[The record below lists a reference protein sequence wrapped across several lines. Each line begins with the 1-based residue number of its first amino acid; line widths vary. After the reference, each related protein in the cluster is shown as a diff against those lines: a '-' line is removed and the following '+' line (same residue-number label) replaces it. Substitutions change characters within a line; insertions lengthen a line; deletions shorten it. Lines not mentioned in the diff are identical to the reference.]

1 MKGED
6 INLIGNIGGL
16 DKDTK
21 NMLRDLNYEDD
32 KDRAANKPQKESEF
46 FKAQKAE
53 IARQEANR
61 TDKHLLPKGDE
72 FTLDD

>member
-32 KDRAANKPQKESEF
+32 KDRAANKP
-46 FKAQKAE
+46 
-53 IARQEANR
+53 
-61 TDKHLLPKGDE
+61 
-72 FTLDD
+72 